1 MTLFLDDELD
11 VSRGDMLVRADDE
24 PAVARSVTATVC
36 WLGDAPLDARRTYLL
51 RHTTR
56 EVRARVERVDDRWN
70 ISTQQHEPSPPTL
83 ARNDIGRIALTLAQP
98 IFAEP
103 YDANRVTGSFILVDD
118 VTNNTVAAGMVQ

>member
-1 MTLFLDDELD
+1 MQVQRLDRRR
-11 VSRGDMLVRADDE
+11 RGK
-24 PAVARSVTATVC
+24 
-36 WLGDAPLDARRTYLL
+36 DARFTVD
-51 RHTTR
+51 T
-56 EVRARVERVDDRWN
+56 ERVDDRRN

-118 VTNNTVAAGMVQ
+118 VTNNTVAAGMVR